1 MTVAFLLVSLLA
13 SMLSSAQQGESRTS
27 TPSDIRDVDGL
38 ATLHALDPLS
48 STLCLKDGRP
58 GRGFQDNEVRNR
70 CSDIDFNSYNTGA
83 FTVGIEGAR
92 LGNIID
98 LGTAEDLKKKYGYQE
113 TLGQGQG
120 FASLRMEGSRLVIL
134 KDRRTGTVQELEEAR
149 ELLEASRK
157 GAAAA
162 VRLGHIYLMRL
173 TDGHDKSFNLIA
185 KLIVVD
191 YRPNESVT
199 IRWQLL

>member
-173 TDGHDKSFNLIA
+173 TDGHDKTFNLMA